1 MPGINVGIDL
11 GTSNITVFVSGKGIV
26 MSEATAIS
34 LDAYTGE
41 VIAVGNS
48 AMEMLGKAPDTIKVA
63 MPVKAGMIADFS
75 VMKQILS
82 VVIKKVCKNKIF
94 RPNIIISTPS
104 SITALQKRTII
115 DVACACGAGKVCLID
130 EPVASALG
138 SGIDIDYPHGVMVID
153 IGAGTC
159 DIAVITMGTVA
170 YSTSIDVAGD
180 NVDETIIR
188 YIKKEKDIIIGKLTA
203 EKIKKQVGCVIDRDE
218 EIEMSVNGKQALTQ
232 MPVTFT
238 VTSTEICKAISET
251 VDLIFDGIVSV
262 LEQTPP
268 ELYRDIC
275 SEGITLSG
283 GMSHLYGLDKKLS
296 EKLKIEVRACADG
309 EHSAA
314 KGAGYALKNIDN
326 LEDNG
331 YIFRIRERYVD

>member
-11 GTSNITVFVSGKGIV
+11 GSSCITVFVAGKGIV

-34 LDAYTGE
+34 YDTYSRE
-41 VIAVGNS
+41 VVAVGNS
-48 AMEMLGKAPDTIKVA
+48 AKEMLERCPSTIEVS
-63 MPVKAGMIADFS
+63 MPIKSGIIADFP

-82 VVIKKVCKNKIF
+82 FVVEKVCKNKVF
-94 RPNIIISTPS
+94 RPNLIISAPS

-115 DVACACGAGKVCLID
+115 DVSCACGAGKVCLIA
-130 EPVASALG
+130 ESVASALG
-138 SGIDIDYPHGVMVID
+138 AGIDIDYPHGVMVVD

-170 YSTSIDVAGD
+170 FSASVDTAGDSIDEA
-180 NVDETIIR
+180 IIR
-188 YIKKEKDIIIGKLTA
+188 YIRKEKNIVIGKSTA
-203 EKIKKQVGCVIDRDE
+203 EKIKKKIGCASNRDE
-218 EIEMSVNGKQALTQ
+218 EIEMSVNGKEAITL

-238 VTSTEICKAISET
+238 VTSTEICTCLAET
-251 VDLIFDGIVSV
+251 VDLIFEGIKSV

-283 GMSHLYGLDKKLS
+283 GSSHLYGLDKILS

-314 KGAGYALKNIDN
+314 KGAGYALRNIDK

-331 YIFRIRERYVD
+331 YIFRIRERRED